1 VFVAQI
7 FVGRFFGRWTMRT
20 QKRRLRTA
28 NKSRKLFPLALLWTY
43 LALLGPAFGAETML
57 DGRIIR
63 FEPPVGY
70 CFLNAHNPRERSAIE
85 TLSRIQTPDSR
96 LIWMFADCDEL
107 SLLRNGRTD
116 RLTRY
121 GQVLAVQP
129 SGLFKPSPGMSRFE
143 FANHLARNIPALDI
157 SRITRTAQSRVAAP
171 DAPNQRLLHFGL
183 ATIDAAAAYAGLLV
197 EENWG
202 SARSVTAGM
211 MAMTLVKDMPVAI
224 ALYSP
229 YSELA
234 AYRALRNELRPVVG
248 NFLARNGSRADW
260 SAPRTADAGSE
271 DWENWLRRLAT
282 IDWNGALASGL
293 LSIGFASIILVA
305 ARRFRS
311 WR

>member
-1 VFVAQI
+1 
-7 FVGRFFGRWTMRT
+7 MRT
-20 QKRRLRTA
+20 YKRRLRSA
-28 NKSRKLFPLALLWTY
+28 NKNRKLFPLALLWSY
-43 LALLGPAFGAETML
+43 LALLGPAFGAETTL
-57 DGRIIR
+57 DGRNIR

-70 CFLNAHNPRERSAIE
+70 CFLNERNPRERDAIE
-85 TLSRIQTPDSR
+85 ALRQIQTPDSS
-96 LIWMFADCDEL
+96 LVWMFADCDEL
-107 SLLRNGRTD
+107 VMLRAGRSE

-121 GQVLAVQP
+121 GQVMAVQP
-129 SGLFKPSPGMSRFE
+129 SGLFKPAPGMSRFE

-197 EENWG
+197 EENWAH
-202 SARSVTAGM
+202 ARFVTAGV
-211 MAMTLVKDMPVAI
+211 MAMTLVKDLPVAI
-224 ALYSP
+224 ALYGP

-248 NFLARNGSRADW
+248 NFIARNEARTGW

-271 DWENWLRRLAT
+271 AWENWLRRLAM
-282 IDWNGALASGL
+282 IDWNGALMSGL
-293 LSIGFASIILVA
+293 LSVGFASIILVA
-305 ARRFRS
+305 ARRFRH